1 MNCQACGAELLA
13 EAVFCHRCGER
24 IVRVAKKPAE
34 HRPSPRAR
42 AEHLARHLLQPRL
55 IPAGLG
61 LGLLSIVLL
70 IPAVAAPTAWQSKL
84 LGLWL
89 AVMLTLWIYY
99 ASVAIHRRWGHRYRL
114 TSQRLFRE
122 SGMFLRSTDCIHLA
136 KIDSI
141 RVVQT
146 LPQRLLGVGTVF
158 VLTHDISHPKLVLR
172 GIADI
177 DRVFALLNKARR
189 EQPSPPNDR
198 PGAGA

>member
-24 IVRVAKKPAE
+24 IVRVAEKPAE
-34 HRPSPRAR
+34 VAQAPGQEEGLWQDTYSSRA
-42 AEHLARHLLQPRL
+42 L

-70 IPAVAAPTAWQSKL
+70 IPVVAAPAARRWEL

-99 ASVAIHRRWGHRYRL
+99 AAVAIHRRWGSRYRL

-136 KIDSI
+136 DVDSI
-141 RVVQT
+141 RVVQS

-158 VLTHDISHPKLVLR
+158 ILTHDISHPKLVLR

-189 EQPSPPNDR
+189 EQQSLPNGR
-198 PGAGA
+198 PGA